1 MPRSSGGVCT
11 PPAGTSAISGTTIE
25 ADPYNNRG
33 SDIYSILT
41 DSLSRSGK
49 GGMTAD
55 LAMGMNKITGLGTA
69 TDPTD
74 GTNKTY
80 VDTALSWLLTTLDL
94 LMPPIGTVID
104 FAGTESPDSNW
115 SLCWMPCYGQAVSR
129 TTYAT
134 LFARIGTAWGAGDGS
149 TTFNLPDYRGRLGIG
164 KDNMGGSA
172 AYRITTAGSGVDGLT
187 LGASGGYENVAL
199 IIENLPS
206 HDHGGVTSTIGD
218 HAHGYV
224 RPDPTIFFG
233 GGGGQNVP
241 VGANSTTDP
250 GGSHNHT
257 ITAQGSGWAHNNVQ
271 PGVVVNKL
279 IRVL

>member
-1 MPRSSGGVCT
+1 MPRSSQGVCT

-25 ADPYNNRG
+25 AAPYNNRG

-74 GTNKTY
+74 GTNKAY
-80 VDTALSWLLTTLDL
+80 VDTVIIDAMAALDL

-104 FAGTESPDSNW
+104 FAGTVSPNSI
-115 SLCWMPCYGQAVSR
+115 WMLCYGQAVSR

-134 LFARIGTAWGAGDGS
+134 LFARLGTAFGAGDGS
-149 TTFNLPDYRGRLGIG
+149 TTFNLPDYRGRIGIG
-164 KDNMGGSA
+164 KDNMGGTA
-172 AYRITTAGSGVDGLT
+172 AYRITTDGCWIDGLT
-187 LGASGGYENVAL
+187 LGASGGFQNIAL

-224 RPDPTIFFG
+224 RPNPTIFFAG
-233 GGGGQNVP
+233 SGAGQNVP
-241 VGANSTTDP
+241 VGADSTTDP
-250 GGSHNHT
+250 GGAHNHT
-257 ITAQGSGWAHNNVQ
+257 IAAQGSGWAHNNVQ

>member
-55 LAMGMNKITGLGTA
+55 LAMGTNKITGLGTA

-80 VDTALSWLLTTLDL
+80 VDTALSALQTTLDA

-104 FAGTESPDSNW
+104 FAGTESPNSNW
-115 SLCWMPCYGQAVSR
+115 LLCYGQAVSR

-134 LFARIGTAWGAGDGS
+134 LFALLGTAWGAGDGS

-164 KDNMGGSA
+164 KDNMGGTA
-172 AYRITTAGSGVDGLT
+172 ANRITTAGSGVDGLT
-187 LGASGGYENVAL
+187 LGASGGAQNVAL
-199 IIENLPS
+199 TIAQLPS
-206 HDHGGVTSTIGD
+206 HDHGGFTSWLGD
-218 HAHGYV
+218 HTHGYV
-224 RPDPTIFFG
+224 RPNPTIFFG

-250 GGSHNHT
+250 GGAHNHT
-257 ITAQGSGWAHNNVQ
+257 IAAQGSGWAHNNVQ

>member
-55 LAMGMNKITGLGTA
+55 LAMGTNKITGLGTA

-80 VDTALSWLLTTLDL
+80 VDTALSALQTTLDA

-104 FAGTESPDSNW
+104 FAGTESPNSNW
-115 SLCWMPCYGQAVSR
+115 LLCYGQAVSR

-134 LFARIGTAWGAGDGS
+134 LFALLGTAWGAGDGS

-164 KDNMGGSA
+164 KDNMGGTA
-172 AYRITTAGSGVDGLT
+172 ANRITTAGSGVDGLT
-187 LGASGGYENVAL
+187 LGASGGAQNVAL
-199 IIENLPS
+199 TIAQLPS
-206 HDHGGVTSTIGD
+206 HDHGGVTSWLGD

-224 RPDPTIFFG
+224 RPNPTIFFAG
-233 GGGGQNVP
+233 SGAGQNVP
-241 VGANSTTDP
+241 VGADSTTDP
-250 GGSHNHT
+250 GGAHNHT
-257 ITAQGSGWAHNNVQ
+257 IAAQGSGWAHNNVQ

>member
-11 PPAGTSAISGTTIE
+11 LPPGTNAVSGTIIE
-25 ADPYNNRG
+25 AAPYNDRG
-33 SDIYSILT
+33 SDIASMLT

-49 GGMTAD
+49 GGMQAA
-55 LAMGMNKITGLGTA
+55 LAMGSNKITGLGTA

-80 VDTALSWLLTTLDL
+80 VDTALSALQTTLDA

-104 FAGTESPDSNW
+104 FAGTASPNSNW
-115 SLCWMPCYGQAVSR
+115 LLCYGQAVSR

-134 LFARIGTAWGAGDGS
+134 LFARLGTAWGAGDGS

-164 KDNMGGSA
+164 KDNMGGTA
-172 AYRITTAGSGVDGLT
+172 ANRITTAGSGVDGLT
-187 LGASGGYENVAL
+187 LGASGGAQNVSLTIAQM
-199 IIENLPS
+199 PS

-224 RPDPTIFFG
+224 RPNPTIFFG

-257 ITAQGSGWAHNNVQ
+257 ITAQGSGTAHNNVQ